1 MEDKDRKQNL
11 NTVMEVIEDLFED
24 KGEYSHM
31 TGDIIL
37 SSRTADEVLQKI
49 IDKRDGRK

>member
-1 MEDKDRKQNL
+1 M
-11 NTVMEVIEDLFED
+11 NTTEAKTYLENKIEDVYE
-24 KGEYSHM
+24 GRTEYSHM